1 MEAYV
6 AQYLYAT
13 SKPGGGA
20 PKIINSL
27 FTSMIRKLVSDIDRS
42 TGNFLHGVDID
53 AFYKNYQAA
62 LDYLSMMPAYS
73 DEGWYWNKID
83 KNVRPFP
90 NLIRLLL

>member
-1 MEAYV
+1 
-6 AQYLYAT
+6 
-13 SKPGGGA
+13 
-20 PKIINSL
+20 
-27 FTSMIRKLVSDIDRS
+27 MIKLLARDIDRS
-42 TGNFLHGVDID
+42 TGNFLPGVVDID

-73 DEGWYWNKID
+73 DEGWFWNKID

>member
-1 MEAYV
+1 
-6 AQYLYAT
+6 
-13 SKPGGGA
+13 
-20 PKIINSL
+20 
-27 FTSMIRKLVSDIDRS
+27 MISIEVPEI
-42 TGNFLHGVDID
+42 FLHGVDID

>member
-1 MEAYV
+1 M
-6 AQYLYAT
+6 
-13 SKPGGGA
+13 
-20 PKIINSL
+20 
-27 FTSMIRKLVSDIDRS
+27 FTSMIKLLARDIDRS
-42 TGNFLHGVDID
+42 TGNFLPGVDID

-62 LDYLSMMPAYS
+62 LDYFSMMPAYS